1 MADMGFLPA
10 VKRILNYSKKD
21 SQRMLF
27 SATLDRG
34 VDGLVRQ
41 YLRDPKEHSIKEVES
56 SKGKMDHY
64 VFVVDQSDKAS
75 ITNLIASRDGKT
87 IFFVRTQRGADKLTA
102 NLAKVGVR
110 ADALHGGKSQSVRTK
125 TLARFKEK
133 SSAVLVATDVA
144 ARGIHVDGID
154 LVVHY
159 DVPADHKDYLHRS
172 GRTARAGEL
181 GRVVTLVTRSEQ
193 RSMNGITLR
202 AGVEAWVMAMT
213 PSHEKLTSIT
223 GANEPSGIPLI
234 EGASSTHKKSPNSS
248 NNVKHPRGKKSD
260 ISRKRRR
267 RFASA
272 K

>member
-1 MADMGFLPA
+1 MCI
-10 VKRILNYSKKD
+10 R
-21 SQRMLF
+21 
-27 SATLDRG
+27 DR
-34 VDGLVRQ
+34 
-41 YLRDPKEHSIKEVES
+41 
-56 SKGKMDHY
+56 
-64 VFVVDQSDKAS
+64 
-75 ITNLIASRDGKT
+75 T

-172 GRTARAGEL
+172 GRTARAGKL

-248 NNVKHPRGKKSD
+248 KSVKHPRGKKSE

-267 RFASA
+267 RFTSA